1 MKTNVLFCIA
11 VLCSVL
17 SGFNLAAQ
25 NVFSAGKN
33 QLVTS
38 NTASLLGTISG
49 TGNNHTWTVR
59 ERPTGSALPTF
70 SDATSLN
77 PTISGLVN
85 GTYRLRFTG
94 ANASNYKEVLLYVT
108 GSRGTPLVNIDFG
121 TGTTSQTL
129 SSYLTSIGSTGTTG
143 LNYQHNGTQCPNDGF
158 YSILPRS
165 NGTCYS
171 YSWIDVSDHTG
182 NPNGR
187 FLIVN
192 ANNQTAGSYYEQTIN
207 NVCAGNAYEFSTW
220 VANLN
225 RLGNTTCGA
234 GGFALPAITFSFYNA
249 TTNQLITS
257 KSTGN
262 IPLVTGAES
271 DPWKRYAATI
281 KVPTGV
287 TQLRVVMTSNVGGCG
302 VDFGLDDI
310 QLTSYGPAISIT
322 IPGGTP
328 GANGNIFERPYT
340 SSFSL
345 VATPQAAHLDDGTD
359 YAFESSVYQWQRKN
373 STSGVWENVAA
384 RTTVQYNITG
394 FNKTDTGWYRI
405 VMANDGN
412 INNASCRVLSNE
424 VFLKGPDEIPL
435 PITLGTFTVT
445 KQNTK
450 ALLKWTT
457 LSEKENAYFEVYR
470 STNGVQFERV
480 GTVAGSGTTGSTNN
494 YQFTDDIE
502 GISGIIYYRLKDID
516 YDGNG
521 TYSKIISLR
530 GENNAATGISVY
542 PNPFVADIKVTVNS
556 SREHMATIRLTNIAG
571 QVLVSKQVMVQRGQ
585 NIVVLPEL
593 NKLQKGL
600 YIVEF
605 VSDDT
610 RVVEKILKK

>member
-1 MKTNVLFCIA
+1 MKTNVLFCMA

-17 SGFNLAAQ
+17 SGFNLTAQ
-25 NVFSAGKN
+25 TITSAGKN

-38 NTASLLGTISG
+38 NSATLLGTI
-49 TGNNHTWTVR
+49 TGGGSNHTWSVI
-59 ERPTGSALPTF
+59 ERPTGSAVPTF
-70 SDATSLN
+70 SVANSLN
-77 PTISGLVN
+77 PTINGLEH
-85 GTYRLRFTG
+85 GTYKLRLTG
-94 ANASNYKEVLLYVT
+94 NTVTNYKEVYLYVT
-108 GSRGTPLVNIDFG
+108 GSRGTALANIDFG

-129 SSYLTSIGSTGTTG
+129 TSYLTSIGSAGTTG

-171 YSWIDVSDHTG
+171 SSWIDVSDHTG
-182 NPNGR
+182 NTNGR
-187 FLIVN
+187 YLIVN
-192 ANNQTAGSYYEQTIN
+192 ANNQTAGNYYEQTIN
-207 NVCAGNAYEFSTW
+207 NVCAGNAYEFSAW

-234 GGFALPAITFSFYNA
+234 AGFALPVITFTIYNA
-249 TTNQLITS
+249 TTNAVIAT

-262 IPLVTGAES
+262 IPLVATTDS
-271 DPWKRYAATI
+271 DPWKRYGLTV

-287 TQLRVVMTSNVGGCG
+287 TQIRVVMTSNRGGCG

-310 QLTSYGPAISIT
+310 QLTSYGPAISIN
-322 IPGGTP
+322 IPGGAP
-328 GANGNIFERPYT
+328 AVNGNIFERPYT
-340 SSFSL
+340 SSFNI
-345 VATPQAAHLDDGTD
+345 VATPQAALLDDGSN
-359 YAFESSVYQWQRKN
+359 YIFESSVYQWQRKN
-373 STSGVWENVAA
+373 STNGLWENVAG
-384 RTTVQYNITG
+384 RTAVQYAITG

-412 INNASCRVLSNE
+412 INNANCRVLSNE

-445 KQNTK
+445 KQNTT

-470 STNGVQFERV
+470 SRNGVEFERV

-521 TYSKIISLR
+521 TFSKIISLR
-530 GENNAATGISVY
+530 GENNTATGISVY

-556 SREHMATIRLTNIAG
+556 TREHMATIRLTNIAG

-600 YIVEF
+600 YVVEF